1 MQGGNDQ
8 MARQGCPHSD
18 VGRFFIADFTDH
30 EHLRVLAQQV
40 PGSLGEIQSARFVD
54 LGLHDAR
61 DDLFGGIFGSDDVP
75 SPALGELAKTRVNGG
90 GLAAAGRAGQQQ
102 QAGGLT
108 QEVFQFQTGG
118 GGKIQL

>member
-1 MQGGNDQ
+1 MSRERRAYGDLGG
-8 MARQGCPHSD
+8 
-18 VGRFFIADFTDH
+18 FLIADLTDH

-40 PGSLGEIQSARFVD
+40 PGGLGEIQSARFVH
-54 LGLHDAR
+54 LSLHNAR
-61 DDLFGGIFGSDDVP
+61 DDLLGRIFGGDDVP

-90 GLAAAGRAGQQQ
+90 GFAAAGGAGQQK

>member
-1 MQGGNDQ
+1 MQGGDDQ
-8 MARQGCPHSD
+8 MSRERRAYGD
-18 VGRFFIADFTDH
+18 VGGFFIADVTDH

-90 GLAAAGRAGQQQ
+90 GFAAAGRAGQQQ
-102 QAGGLT
+102 QAGGLN
-108 QEVFQFQTGG
+108 QE
-118 GGKIQL
+118 